1 MSVGKKEKINV
12 LSLFDGISCGQIA
25 LEKVGIEVENYFAS
39 EIDKY
44 AMQITMANYP
54 NTKQLGDVRNVTAK
68 NLPNIDLLIGG
79 SPCQGFSFAGAGLNF
94 EDERS
99 KLFFEFV
106 RLKNELKPKYFLLE
120 NVKMKQEFQDII
132 SEQLGVK
139 PIMINSS
146 LVSAQNRE
154 RLYWTNIPVIGQPN
168 DKGILLKDII
178 EDGECLKDK
187 SQTILATLYKEN
199 AKSMIKRNKQGLLIL
214 KNIYPKKGQ
223 NGNVYSI
230 FGKCKTLSAGV
241 GIKGNG
247 IGSSN
252 APKIESINSDGWR
265 KLSPLECERLQTVPD
280 NEIICIFALCLD
292 QVKNYVNAV
301 EQNPKLLK
309 LALSAEKE
317 KLNEFVKLA
326 NQNTKQSNQQTKCI
340 VPPGA
345 DMMTQR
351 QINQYT
357 KINQKENN
365 TTANNAENIVM
376 CKSQNQ
382 EADSALPNAFIN
394 ITEGKIIHFG
404 TEELHRNGSHS
415 TIHLNG
421 KKPLVMFGNE
431 IMELVKNV
439 GVGMKKNGD
448 MNFTST
454 TLSALSISSLE
465 QMLAT
470 YYLFAKN
477 AITGY
482 IPNITNQKSLSVQ
495 FQINDGYTSIVSDTQ
510 RYKALGNGWTVDV
523 ISFIFSFLRGE
534 NFLNS
539 FSQESSIKAQM

>member
-1 MSVGKKEKINV
+1 MSVGKEKINV

-25 LEKVGIEVENYFAS
+25 LERQGVEVENYFAS

-54 NTKQLGDVRNVTAK
+54 NTKQLGDVRNVTAEK
-68 NLPNIDLLIGG
+68 LPNIDLLIGG

-154 RLYWTNIPVIGQPN
+154 RLYWTNIPVIGQPK

-223 NGNVYSI
+223 TGNVYSI

-252 APKIESINSDGWR
+252 APKIESINADGWR

-280 NEIICIFALCLD
+280 
-292 QVKNYVNAV
+292 
-301 EQNPKLLK
+301 
-309 LALSAEKE
+309 
-317 KLNEFVKLA
+317 
-326 NQNTKQSNQQTKCI
+326 
-340 VPPGA
+340 G
-345 DMMTQR
+345 
-351 QINQYT
+351 YT
-357 KINQKENN
+357 K
-365 TTANNAENIVM
+365 
-376 CKSQNQ
+376 
-382 EADSALPNAFIN
+382 
-394 ITEGKIIHFG
+394 
-404 TEELHRNGSHS
+404 
-415 TIHLNG
+415 
-421 KKPLVMFGNE
+421 
-431 IMELVKNV
+431 
-439 GVGMKKNGD
+439 
-448 MNFTST
+448 
-454 TLSALSISSLE
+454 
-465 QMLAT
+465 
-470 YYLFAKN
+470 Y
-477 AITGY
+477 
-482 IPNITNQKSLSVQ
+482 
-495 FQINDGYTSIVSDTQ
+495 VSDTQ

-534 NFLNS
+534 IF
-539 FSQESSIKAQM
+539 

>member
-1 MSVGKKEKINV
+1 MSVGKEKINV

-25 LEKVGIEVENYFAS
+25 LERAGIEVENYFAS

-54 NTKQLGDVRNVTAK
+54 NTKQLGDVKNVTATQ
-68 NLPNIDLLIGG
+68 LPKIDLLIGG

-120 NVKMKQEFQDII
+120 NVKMKQVFQDII

-139 PIMINSS
+139 PIMINSN

-154 RLYWTNIPVIGQPN
+154 RLYWTNIPVVGQPT

-230 FGKCKTLSAGV
+230 YGKCKTLSAGV

-252 APKIESINSDGWR
+252 APKIESINADGWR

-280 NEIICIFALCLD
+280 
-292 QVKNYVNAV
+292 
-301 EQNPKLLK
+301 
-309 LALSAEKE
+309 
-317 KLNEFVKLA
+317 
-326 NQNTKQSNQQTKCI
+326 
-340 VPPGA
+340 G
-345 DMMTQR
+345 
-351 QINQYT
+351 YT
-357 KINQKENN
+357 K
-365 TTANNAENIVM
+365 
-376 CKSQNQ
+376 
-382 EADSALPNAFIN
+382 
-394 ITEGKIIHFG
+394 
-404 TEELHRNGSHS
+404 
-415 TIHLNG
+415 
-421 KKPLVMFGNE
+421 
-431 IMELVKNV
+431 
-439 GVGMKKNGD
+439 
-448 MNFTST
+448 
-454 TLSALSISSLE
+454 
-465 QMLAT
+465 
-470 YYLFAKN
+470 Y
-477 AITGY
+477 
-482 IPNITNQKSLSVQ
+482 
-495 FQINDGYTSIVSDTQ
+495 VSDTQ

-539 FSQESSIKAQM
+539 FSHESSIEAQK

>member
-1 MSVGKKEKINV
+1 MSVGKEKINV

-25 LEKVGIEVENYFAS
+25 LERAGFEVENYFAS

-44 AMQITMANYP
+44 AMQVTMANYP
-54 NTKQLGDVRNVTAK
+54 NTKQLGDVRNVTAEQ
-68 NLPNIDLLIGG
+68 LPKIDLLIGG
-79 SPCQGFSFAGAGLNF
+79 SPCQGFSFAGTGLNF

-252 APKIESINSDGWR
+252 APKIESINADGWR

-280 NEIICIFALCLD
+280 
-292 QVKNYVNAV
+292 
-301 EQNPKLLK
+301 
-309 LALSAEKE
+309 
-317 KLNEFVKLA
+317 
-326 NQNTKQSNQQTKCI
+326 
-340 VPPGA
+340 G
-345 DMMTQR
+345 
-351 QINQYT
+351 YT
-357 KINQKENN
+357 K
-365 TTANNAENIVM
+365 
-376 CKSQNQ
+376 
-382 EADSALPNAFIN
+382 
-394 ITEGKIIHFG
+394 
-404 TEELHRNGSHS
+404 
-415 TIHLNG
+415 
-421 KKPLVMFGNE
+421 
-431 IMELVKNV
+431 
-439 GVGMKKNGD
+439 
-448 MNFTST
+448 
-454 TLSALSISSLE
+454 
-465 QMLAT
+465 
-470 YYLFAKN
+470 Y
-477 AITGY
+477 
-482 IPNITNQKSLSVQ
+482 
-495 FQINDGYTSIVSDTQ
+495 VSDTQ

-539 FSQESSIKAQM
+539 FSHESSIEAQK

>member
-1 MSVGKKEKINV
+1 MGKEKINV

-25 LEKVGIEVENYFAS
+25 LERQGIEIENYFAS

-54 NTKQLGDVRNVTAK
+54 NTKQLGDVRNVTAE
-68 NLPNIDLLIGG
+68 NLPKIDLLIGG

-154 RLYWTNIPVIGQPN
+154 RLYWTNIPVIGQPI
-168 DKGILLKDII
+168 DKEILLKDII
-178 EDGECLKDK
+178 EDGQVLKDK

-223 NGNVYSI
+223 NGNIYSI

-252 APKIESINSDGWR
+252 APKIESINADGWR

-280 NEIICIFALCLD
+280 
-292 QVKNYVNAV
+292 
-301 EQNPKLLK
+301 
-309 LALSAEKE
+309 
-317 KLNEFVKLA
+317 
-326 NQNTKQSNQQTKCI
+326 
-340 VPPGA
+340 G
-345 DMMTQR
+345 
-351 QINQYT
+351 YT
-357 KINQKENN
+357 K
-365 TTANNAENIVM
+365 
-376 CKSQNQ
+376 
-382 EADSALPNAFIN
+382 
-394 ITEGKIIHFG
+394 
-404 TEELHRNGSHS
+404 
-415 TIHLNG
+415 
-421 KKPLVMFGNE
+421 
-431 IMELVKNV
+431 
-439 GVGMKKNGD
+439 
-448 MNFTST
+448 
-454 TLSALSISSLE
+454 
-465 QMLAT
+465 
-470 YYLFAKN
+470 Y
-477 AITGY
+477 
-482 IPNITNQKSLSVQ
+482 
-495 FQINDGYTSIVSDTQ
+495 VSDTQ

-523 ISFIFSFLRGE
+523 ISFIFSFLKGE

-539 FSQESSIKAQM
+539 FSQESSIEAQK